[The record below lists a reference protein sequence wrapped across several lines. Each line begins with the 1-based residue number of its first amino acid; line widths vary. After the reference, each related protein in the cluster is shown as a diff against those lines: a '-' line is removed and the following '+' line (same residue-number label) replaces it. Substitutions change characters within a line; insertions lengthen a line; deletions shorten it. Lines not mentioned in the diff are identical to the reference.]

1 MKKVSILVPIYKVE
15 KYIEKC
21 SRTLFEQTYESIEYI
36 FVDDCSPDQS
46 ISILKSVLNDYPH
59 RQSNTKIISHEY
71 NIGLSGAR
79 NTGLANSDGEYLLFV
94 DSDDYLDRN
103 VVQSLIET
111 AEHSNADIVA
121 YNMKYIFKRSKYVVR
136 QEVSSS
142 PKEYVR
148 QLLTYRASVTI
159 CGKLIRRSLFI
170 EHDIRFIEGLNFGED
185 YVTSPRVAYYA
196 NRIAHNDSVYYNYV
210 QYNSNSYTISYNSKN
225 IDDLQRCILI
235 LQKFFSTKPDSSTYD
250 QYLKEA
256 SQIIKVKLL
265 VAICL
270 NYSKVGYRLTEVA
283 NLYNTKETYWF
294 EMPKQHKLIL
304 WLAKHKQ
311 FLLMRYYIFIG
322 YNVKQLNK
330 KMRSCLKM

>member
-1 MKKVSILVPIYKVE
+1 MRKVSILVPVYKVE
-15 KYIEKC
+15 KFIEKC

-46 ISILKSVLNDYPH
+46 IYILKSVLNDYPH
-59 RQSNTKIISHEY
+59 RQPNTKIISHKH
-71 NIGLSGAR
+71 NKGLSGAR
-79 NTGLANSDGEYLLFV
+79 NTGLENSDGEYLLFV
-94 DSDDYLDRN
+94 DSDDYLDRD
-103 VVQSLIET
+103 VVQRLIET
-111 AEHSNADIVA
+111 AEHGNADIVA
-121 YNMKYIFKRSKYVVR
+121 YDMKYIFKSSKHVLR

-148 QLLTYRASVTI
+148 QLLTYRAGVTI
-159 CGKLIRRSLFI
+159 CGKLIKRSLFI
-170 EHDIRFIEGLNFGED
+170 DNDIRFVEGLNFGED

-196 NRIAHNDSVYYNYV
+196 KRIAHNDSVYYNYV
-210 QYNSNSYTISYNSKN
+210 QYNSNSYTISYKSKN
-225 IDDLQRCILI
+225 IDDLQRCILF
-235 LQKFFSTKPDSSTYD
+235 LQKFFTTKPDGLTYD

-270 NYSKVGYRLTEVA
+270 NYSKVGYRLAEVA
-283 NLYNTKETYWF
+283 NLYNTKDTYKF
-294 EMPKQHKLIL
+294 EMPKQYKLIL

-322 YNVKQLNK
+322 YKIKQLIK
-330 KMRSCLKM
+330 KCFNA